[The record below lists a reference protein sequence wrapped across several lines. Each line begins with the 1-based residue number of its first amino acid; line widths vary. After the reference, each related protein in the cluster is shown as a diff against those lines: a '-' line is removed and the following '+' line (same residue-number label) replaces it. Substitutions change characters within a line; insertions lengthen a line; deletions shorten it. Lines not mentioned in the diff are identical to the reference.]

1 MAQHEPAPAQSPLPP
16 ARFLVRSGV
25 FLAALAALAVW
36 LHGPLIEGFRTN
48 PPLNGTILAALAFGI
63 AYTLTVM
70 ARTFLAAL
78 ALRRAER
85 LLANMG
91 AGARAKGEA
100 VETLGRHLPSE
111 LAEFL
116 DTVRRVVRE
125 GTGAGTLPYLLD
137 SLATRTEDRRA
148 LVRFLTGAL
157 ILLGLIGTFYGLFLT
172 IGGVR
177 EVLGG
182 LQADPD
188 ADTVALLTGLRERL
202 AEPLGGMGLAFS
214 SSLFGLSAS
223 LVLAFLE
230 LQLFHAQ
237 SDLHTRVESLVVTRW
252 VPLWQGSAPAREG
265 PVAGPPVP
273 EYIGALLEAS
283 AEQLEAVTRELGQ
296 AAARQQDLAAVG
308 AAVDRLGEQVRTL
321 GERLEQLEVDR
332 TAALRSE
339 LRLLTRTLARSGGG
353 ETEA

>member
-1 MAQHEPAPAQSPLPP
+1 MAQQAPADAPSPMPP
-16 ARFLVRSGV
+16 ARFLVRSLV
-25 FLAALAALAVW
+25 FLAVLAGLAAW
-36 LHGPLIEGFRTN
+36 LHEPLTRGFSAN

-70 ARTFLAAL
+70 ARAFTSAL

-85 LLANMG
+85 LLGNLG
-91 AGARAKGEA
+91 SGARAREEA
-100 VETLGRHLPSE
+100 LETLGRNMPGE

-116 DTVRRVVRE
+116 DTVRRVAQQ
-125 GTGAGTLPYLLD
+125 GGGAGTLPYLLD

-157 ILLGLIGTFYGLFLT
+157 ILLGLVGTFYGLFLT

-182 LQADPD
+182 LEADPD

-202 AEPLGGMGLAFS
+202 AGPLGGMGLAFS

-237 SDLHTRVESLVVTRW
+237 SDVHARVESLVVTRW
-252 VPLWQGSAPAREG
+252 VPLWQRGAPASGAEAPG
-265 PVAGPPVP
+265 APAP
-273 EYIGALLEAS
+273 EYIGALLETT
-283 AEQLEAVTRELGQ
+283 AERLEAVTGQLERMGAREQ
-296 AAARQQDLAAVG
+296 EVAAVG
-308 AAVDRLGEQVRTL
+308 AAVDRLGEQVRAL

-332 TAALRSE
+332 TATLRGE
-339 LRLLTRTLARSGGG
+339 LRLLTRTVAGGRG
-353 ETEA
+353 EKEA